1 MITDINQLQLTQ
13 NSTSSFKFFY
23 TPFFDKS
30 IYHIT
35 ITATCINE
43 NEVNQYSDHTFYH
56 QFEEVNYKI
65 TCCLISPKV
74 IYEDIF
80 GINYIDI
87 SSQALTFNN
96 NIKDILETELV
107 FRIELGFHNYL
118 SNFYSQIGLLVIFFI
133 NCINDYSFFYF
144 NIVRLFLYFNHVYL
158 IKR

>member
-35 ITATCINE
+35 VTATCINE

-74 IYEDIF
+74 IYE
-80 GINYIDI
+80 
-87 SSQALTFNN
+87 
-96 NIKDILETELV
+96 
-107 FRIELGFHNYL
+107 H
-118 SNFYSQIGLLVIFFI
+118 IFFI

-144 NIVRLFLYFNHVYL
+144 NLVRLFLYFNHVYL

>member
-35 ITATCINE
+35 VTATCINE

-56 QFEEVNYKI
+56 
-65 TCCLISPKV
+65 
-74 IYEDIF
+74 
-80 GINYIDI
+80 
-87 SSQALTFNN
+87 
-96 NIKDILETELV
+96 ILETELV